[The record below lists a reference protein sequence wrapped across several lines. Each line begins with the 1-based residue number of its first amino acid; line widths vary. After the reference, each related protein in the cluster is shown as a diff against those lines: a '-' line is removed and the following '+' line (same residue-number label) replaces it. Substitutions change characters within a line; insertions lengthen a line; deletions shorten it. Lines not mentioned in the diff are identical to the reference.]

1 MPIEVLMPAL
11 SPTMTEGNLVK
22 WHKQEGDAI
31 SSGDVIAE
39 IETDKA
45 TMEVESVEDGTLG
58 KILIPEGTENVKVNA
73 LIALIL
79 ESGEAKDTL
88 KDYKATAPVTEIT
101 APPSMQSPEP
111 EPPPSTPVQL
121 PQLQPAPSVS
131 SGTASRVFA
140 SPLARRIA
148 TNKGI
153 DLSMLMGTGP
163 HGRIIK
169 ADVEL
174 APAGGAR
181 STRSTTP
188 TGPLF
193 HDKPVSTMR
202 RVIAQRL
209 TESKQTVPHFYLTI
223 ECQIDALLD
232 MRKSINAH
240 MDGVKITV
248 NDFVIKAAA
257 LALQDVPEA
266 NASYMGQHIRY
277 YNYSDISV
285 AVAIPDGLIT
295 PIVKAGNLKP
305 LLTISSE
312 VKALVQK
319 AKDGKLKPEEF
330 QGGSFSVSNLGMYG
344 IQHFGAIVN
353 PPQACILAVGAGLK
367 KPVVSEDGTLKPATV
382 MGCTLSVDHRVVDG
396 KVGSELLQAFKKY
409 IENPALIL
417 IEGLS

>member
-353 PPQACILAVGAGLK
+353 PTQACILAVGAGLK